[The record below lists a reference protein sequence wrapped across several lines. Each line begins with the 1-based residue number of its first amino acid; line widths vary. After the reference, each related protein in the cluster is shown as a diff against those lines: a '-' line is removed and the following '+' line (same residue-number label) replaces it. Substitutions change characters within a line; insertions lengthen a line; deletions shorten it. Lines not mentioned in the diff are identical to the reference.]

1 MSRNDHDVRANAL
14 RTCLLVVSVLILLVG
29 AVEAEAGSLSISWS
43 APAANADGT
52 PLTDLASYR
61 IYLGTST
68 PACPGTPFR
77 TVTSST
83 TTPPPGQAVSTVVTG
98 LTAGTTYFA
107 RITAVDA
114 AGNESTCTPVTSAVA
129 RGDFNVTPTTA
140 TSFGSVTT
148 GTAVDRTFTVQN
160 TSAASI
166 SGTATIAAPFGVV
179 SGGTFTVAAGASQ
192 TATVRFQP
200 TTTGTFASSV
210 AFTVGSGIRSRG
222 A

>member
-114 AGNESTCTPVTSAVA
+114 AGNESTCT
-129 RGDFNVTPTTA
+129 
-140 TSFGSVTT
+140 SV
-148 GTAVDRTFTVQN
+148 
-160 TSAASI
+160 
-166 SGTATIAAPFGVV
+166 
-179 SGGTFTVAAGASQ
+179 
-192 TATVRFQP
+192 
-200 TTTGTFASSV
+200 
-210 AFTVGSGIRSRG
+210 
-222 A
+222 